1 LQRWNEGARQSE
13 ATAPS
18 GWSQRGKTVA
28 SNQSDLARRGN
39 VVSSDQ
45 SRSSHGGNVV
55 SSDQSRSSH
64 GGNVVSSDQSRSSH
78 GGNVV
83 SFDHSG
89 LSQRENSTPS
99 WASASSSMQVQRGA
113 NASDGFLSRGY
124 TFYVPLCYHGYLLH
138 RSSANID

>member
-28 SNQSDLARRGN
+28 SNQSDLARR
-39 VVSSDQ
+39 
-45 SRSSHGGNVV
+45 GNVV